1 MEDTLEKRKE
11 MLKIVGFDK
20 RFPGVHA
27 VNHVNLT
34 LYEGEILGLCGENG
48 AGKSTLFKMISGVYH
63 TDEGKMYF
71 IGEEVN
77 FKKPQESIAAG
88 ISIIY
93 QELSNLDNLTVAEN
107 IYLGRLPRRK
117 GMIDW
122 RDLYQKVDA
131 LMQHYGL
138 NIKADIKMSD
148 LSMTD
153 KQLVEIMKSISTGAK
168 VIIMDEPTSSLG
180 IDNVEKLFKIIRQIQ
195 SEENISI
202 IFISHRLNEMQELC
216 DRILVLRDG
225 SIVSEFDRG
234 SYNVNK
240 LVAQM
245 VGHAMKEF
253 YTKEQIPKGKV
264 VLEMEDVTSDILQNI
279 SLNVRAGEIVG
290 LYGMA
295 GSGQNDIMETIF
307 GLKNSWEGT
316 IRLNGEEIHP
326 MNSKQAINRQIAY
339 ISDDRRGN
347 GLSMP
352 HGIND
357 NIAMASMEQF
367 IKHGLIS
374 WKKVNETAMR
384 WYHDL
389 PIKAPSI
396 YTKVETLSGGNQQ
409 KVILAKWIETDP
421 QLILFNE
428 PTRGIDV
435 KAKHDLFELIQS
447 LCKKGVAV
455 LMISSDMLEMLSMAD
470 KIYTVCEGRIT
481 ACFKQEEATQNK
493 LMKASINILEETEDD
508 D

>member
-245 VGHAMKEF
+245 VGHDMKEF

-264 VLEMEDVTSDILQNI
+264 VLRWKMSHQIYYRI
-279 SLNVRAGEIVG
+279 SA
-290 LYGMA
+290 
-295 GSGQNDIMETIF
+295 
-307 GLKNSWEGT
+307 
-316 IRLNGEEIHP
+316 
-326 MNSKQAINRQIAY
+326 
-339 ISDDRRGN
+339 
-347 GLSMP
+347 
-352 HGIND
+352 
-357 NIAMASMEQF
+357 
-367 IKHGLIS
+367 
-374 WKKVNETAMR
+374 
-384 WYHDL
+384 
-389 PIKAPSI
+389 
-396 YTKVETLSGGNQQ
+396 
-409 KVILAKWIETDP
+409 
-421 QLILFNE
+421 
-428 PTRGIDV
+428 
-435 KAKHDLFELIQS
+435 
-447 LCKKGVAV
+447 
-455 LMISSDMLEMLSMAD
+455 
-470 KIYTVCEGRIT
+470 
-481 ACFKQEEATQNK
+481 
-493 LMKASINILEETEDD
+493 
-508 D
+508 